1 MRIMLANTL
10 GASRFLG
17 SRRSD
22 VQSHFHA
29 AVNRNVVIRVQST
42 ERMQNN
48 TQKYVYAKY
57 LQQNKHKNRRS
68 YLEQPQ
74 NFAHDARIRAINI
87 ADYCQLADPHHATLQ
102 LYPPC
107 APPKPI
113 SSRVFLISRKSVE
126 RHCCETHSSL

>member
-1 MRIMLANTL
+1 MLANTL

-57 LQQNKHKNRRS
+57 LQQNKHKNISS
-68 YLEQPQ
+68 YLEHPQ
-74 NFAHDARIRAINI
+74 NFAHDAHIRAINI
-87 ADYCQLADPHHATLQ
+87 ADYCQFADPHHATLQ

-107 APPKPI
+107 AHPPNPQTHLL
-113 SSRVFLISRKSVE
+113 SSVSNL
-126 RHCCETHSSL
+126 